1 MKTMLDVLAGGLALY
16 ASACLYLRADAL
28 KPCRAD
34 YPDAPPWPRWS
45 LFLLSLVFAA
55 YALPV
60 IMGRYEATR
69 TETVLIAAVAFAAH
83 VLWRNVRRQSADRPD
98 GVTPPGAGARFRR

>member
-1 MKTMLDVLAGGLALY
+1 MKTMLDVFAGGLALY

-28 KPCRAD
+28 KPCRSD

-45 LFLLSLVFAA
+45 LFMLSLVLAA

-60 IMGRYEATR
+60 IMGRYDATHTEA
-69 TETVLIAAVAFAAH
+69 VLIGAVAFAAH
-83 VLWRNVRRQSADRPD
+83 VLWRNVRHQSAGR
-98 GVTPPGAGARFRR
+98 